1 MPDEIAKSDA
11 HSGHA
16 EPCGRCAE
24 LEARVVQLDK
34 ELRHSRRQGARVEEF
49 AARAGASAERHR
61 KLIMDAHG
69 QLQLQAG
76 RAEAA
81 ARAKSAFLATMSH
94 EIRTPMN
101 GLLGML
107 ELLRDASLD
116 DSERDYLE
124 TAFTAGRSLL
134 GLLDDVLDYS
144 KVEAGQMEPEAVEFD
159 VDELIE
165 GQCVLMAAAAHRRGV
180 VLAAV
185 IAPEV
190 PARVSGSVRHLRQVL
205 NNLLSNAIKFTESGH
220 VAVEVGWN
228 DERRALEIV
237 VADTGVGIPPDRV
250 AQIFEPFSQA
260 DATVTRRYGGSGLGL
275 AIVGQ
280 LVRLNEG
287 SISVDSRPGQGTRFT
302 VFFPVTPTRQSP
314 ATKRIKSRVGVA
326 VGHPLTARSLR
337 AMLRRMNV
345 DVVEIDENSDSEYCD
360 AQQVGLV
367 FGDLDGMSR
376 QAGPDGP
383 RCDRRW
389 IQLIDPWRPAPLPP
403 PFTPE
408 GMVHLP
414 LRHTQLADV
423 LAGEGGC
430 GAFRHP
436 APPPLAFAPLGA
448 DPADSLGTVLVVEDN
463 PINQLVV
470 KKLVERA
477 GYTCVVVENGAV
489 ALECVAEREFDV
501 VLMDVHMPVM
511 DGYTATRR
519 IRELVRPGRRRPP
532 IIALTASAMAEDR
545 APCFDAGMD
554 AFLTKPID
562 PGELVDALDKHTR
575 RAPRPTS

>member
-1 MPDEIAKSDA
+1 MIEYLATSDA
-11 HSGHA
+11 GSERA

-24 LEARVVQLDK
+24 LEARVAQLDK
-34 ELRHSRRQGARVEEF
+34 ELRHARRHVARVEEL

-61 KLIMDAHG
+61 KLIMDAHA

-81 ARAKSAFLATMSH
+81 ARAKSAFLANMSH

-124 TAFTAGRSLL
+124 TAFTAARNLL

-165 GQCVLMAAAAHRRGV
+165 GQCVLMAAAAYRRGM

-185 IAPEV
+185 VGPEV
-190 PARVSGSVRHLRQVL
+190 PARVRGSVRHLRQIL

-220 VAVEVGWN
+220 VAVELGW
-228 DERRALEIV
+228 DHERGALEIV

-260 DATVTRRYGGSGLGL
+260 DTTVTRRYGGSGLGL

-287 SISVDSRPGQGTRFT
+287 SISVDSRPGEGTRFT

-326 VGHPLTARSLR
+326 VGDQLTARSLR

-345 DVVEIDENSDSEYCD
+345 EAVEVDDNADPEYCD
-360 AQQVGLV
+360 AKGVSLV
-367 FGDLDGMSR
+367 LGDLEGMSR
-376 QAGPDGP
+376 QAGADGP

-389 IQLIDPWRPAPLPP
+389 IQLVDPWRPAPLPP

-408 GMVHLP
+408 GIVHLP

-423 LAGEGGC
+423 LEGEGGC

-436 APPPLAFAPLGA
+436 APPPLAFAPLGSDSA
-448 DPADSLGTVLVVEDN
+448 SSLGTVLVVEDN
-463 PINQLVV
+463 LINQLVV
-470 KKLVERA
+470 RKLVERA

-489 ALECVAEREFDV
+489 ALERVAEREFDA

-519 IRELVRPGRRRPP
+519 IREMVRPGRRRPP
-532 IIALTASAMAEDR
+532 IIALTASAMEEDR

-562 PGELVDALDKHTR
+562 PSELIDTLDKHTR
-575 RAPRPTS
+575 RARRPAS